1 MDRFYKQTVF
11 LFCLRAHKKKV
22 KSKAGNMD
30 GAWEKQAMWTVLG
43 KSTGAVPW
51 TELKD
56 KPASQ
61 HLLIALPQVTRS
73 MQLKR

>member
-11 LFCLRAHKKKV
+11 LFCLGANKKKV
-22 KSKAGNMD
+22 KSKAGNVD
-30 GAWEKQAMWTVLG
+30 GEQAMWTVLG
-43 KSTGAVPW
+43 KSTGAVAW

-61 HLLIALPQVTRS
+61 HLLIALPSDQVKFNR
-73 MQLKR
+73 QCD